1 MNKHLKTSI
10 LKALGF
16 TIIMGFIFYT
26 LSGNYDGFDKD
37 LKTVIIQSAGGGIL
51 FGIIIYFFNRSKKEE

>member
-16 TIIMGFIFYT
+16 IIIIGFMFYI
-26 LSGNYDGFDKD
+26 LSINYDGFEKD
-37 LKTVIIQSAGGGIL
+37 MKTIVIQSIGAGIL
-51 FGIIIYFFNRSKKEE
+51 YGIIIYFFDRPKKKG

>member
-26 LSGNYDGFDKD
+26 LYGNYDGFEKD
-37 LKTVIIQSAGGGIL
+37 LKTVIMQSAGSGIL
-51 FGIIIYFFNRSKKEE
+51 FGIIIYLFDRPKKED

>member
-10 LKALGF
+10 LKAIGL

-26 LSGNYDGFDKD
+26 LSGNYDGFEKD
-37 LKTVIIQSAGGGIL
+37 LKTVIMQSAGSGIL
-51 FGIIIYFFNRSKKEE
+51 FGIIIYLFDRPKKEE

>member
-16 TIIMGFIFYT
+16 TIFMGYIFYT
-26 LSGNYDGFDKD
+26 ISGNYDGFEKD
-37 LKTVIIQSAGGGIL
+37 LKTVIMQSVGSGIL
-51 FGIIIYFFNRSKKEE
+51 FGVSIYFFDRPKKEE

>member
-16 TIIMGFIFYT
+16 TIIMGFMFYT
-26 LSGNYDGFDKD
+26 LSVIYDGFEEDI
-37 LKTVIIQSAGGGIL
+37 KTVIMLSAGSGIL
-51 FGIIIYFFNRSKKEE
+51 FGIIIYLFDRPKKEE

>member
-10 LKALGF
+10 LKAMGL

-26 LSGNYDGFDKD
+26 LSNKDGLEKD
-37 LKTVIIQSAGGGIL
+37 LKTIVIQSLGGGIL
-51 FGIIIYFFNRSKKEE
+51 YGIIIYFFDRPKKEE